1 MPDIQTNISEKNR
14 RIVNAVDNYSELI
27 APLSETTIDFIN
39 KLDFKSAVL
48 NETSITNISN
58 VLEIYL
64 HTMCNSNQW
73 NIEWRQIE
81 RAKNNI
87 ISNMIDVGLPESMS
101 PDNNSALTWVV
112 KYCSVKGRVISANA
126 FVIINNALSEDYVE
140 ENVVEGLSW
149 ESTNPSTNLC
159 YYNMFFK
166 GVENSSLAAERLN
179 VLKIW
184 SDLGED
190 WTLNKLNFQAAY
202 ETIQSQKTS
211 DDRLQIIVS
220 LYNLLK
226 DRKLIR
232 ESGRLSSSNETKTI
246 IRRYLILD
254 YPGSL
259 EVQRLAPDKRAQ
271 IKARATEVNIN
282 TPIRDYQ
289 DINFL
294 INYLTKVQR
303 PTTSET
309 SNVRTLSKNF
319 NTLSN
324 EEKAKFFSDNL
335 KNLDSE
341 TRAELLKILER

>member
-1 MPDIQTNISEKNR
+1 MPDIQTNIIEKNK
-14 RIVNAVDNYSELI
+14 RILSAVNNYDKLI
-27 APLSETTIDFIN
+27 DPLSEDTINFIN

-64 HTMCNSNQW
+64 QTMCSSNQW
-73 NIEWRQIE
+73 PIEWRQIE

-112 KYCSVKGRVISANA
+112 KYCSVKGRIISANA

-159 YYNMFFK
+159 YYNMLFK
-166 GVENSSLAAERLN
+166 GVENSSLATERLN

-184 SDLGED
+184 SDLGDD

-211 DDRLQIIVS
+211 DDRLQVIVS

-226 DRKLIR
+226 DRNLIKDG
-232 ESGRLSSSNETKTI
+232 GRLSNSNETKTV

-254 YPGSL
+254 Y
-259 EVQRLAPDKRAQ
+259 VAK
-271 IKARATEVNIN
+271 IEVNIN
-282 TPIRDYQ
+282 TPIRSYQ

-303 PTTSET
+303 PTTSAT

-319 NTLSN
+319 NTLSS

-341 TRAELLKILER
+341 TRTELLKILER

>member
-1 MPDIQTNISEKNR
+1 
-14 RIVNAVDNYSELI
+14 
-27 APLSETTIDFIN
+27 
-39 KLDFKSAVL
+39 
-48 NETSITNISN
+48 
-58 VLEIYL
+58 
-64 HTMCNSNQW
+64 
-73 NIEWRQIE
+73 
-81 RAKNNI
+81 
-87 ISNMIDVGLPESMS
+87 
-101 PDNNSALTWVV
+101 
-112 KYCSVKGRVISANA
+112 
-126 FVIINNALSEDYVE
+126 
-140 ENVVEGLSW
+140 
-149 ESTNPSTNLC
+149 
-159 YYNMFFK
+159 MFFK

-184 SDLGED
+184 SDLGDD

-202 ETIQSQKTS
+202 ETIQSQKTN

-246 IRRYLILD
+246 IRRYLILN
-254 YPGSL
+254 Y
-259 EVQRLAPDKRAQ
+259 VAK
-271 IKARATEVNIN
+271 IEVNIN
-282 TPIRDYQ
+282 TPIRSLQ

-324 EEKAKFFSDNL
+324 EEKVRFFSNNL

-341 TRAELLKILER
+341 TKAAILKILER

>member
-1 MPDIQTNISEKNR
+1 MPDIQTNISEKNK
-14 RIVNAVDNYSELI
+14 RILSAVDNYSELI
-27 APLSETTIDFIN
+27 ASLSETTINFIN

-64 HTMCNSNQW
+64 HTMCSSNQW
-73 NIEWRQIE
+73 HIEWRQIE
-81 RAKNNI
+81 KAKNNI

-112 KYCSVKGRVISANA
+112 KYCSVKGRVISGNA

-166 GVENSSLAAERLN
+166 GVENSSLATERLN

-184 SDLGED
+184 SDLGDD
-190 WTLNKLNFQAAY
+190 WTINKLNFQAAY
-202 ETIQSQKTS
+202 ETIQSQKTN

-226 DRKLIR
+226 DRKLIK

-254 YPGSL
+254 YI
-259 EVQRLAPDKRAQ
+259 AK
-271 IKARATEVNIN
+271 IEVNIN
-282 TPIRDYQ
+282 TPIRSLQ

-324 EEKAKFFSDNL
+324 EEKVRFFSNNL

-341 TRAELLKILER
+341 TKAEILKILER